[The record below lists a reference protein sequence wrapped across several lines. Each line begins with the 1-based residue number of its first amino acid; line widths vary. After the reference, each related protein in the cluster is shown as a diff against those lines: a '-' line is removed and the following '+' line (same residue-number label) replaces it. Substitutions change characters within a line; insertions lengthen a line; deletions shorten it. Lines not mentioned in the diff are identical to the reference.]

1 MKEKVIL
8 WELDDLDL
16 ACVLDSKPPWN
27 GFSQLSPPLW
37 IPLSITEEAPAQPA
51 DSISRE
57 ECSSSVVPEAAYL
70 LHLAFF
76 SFLIVVGFFNYSPQ
90 PLKRLT

>member
-16 ACVLDSKPPWN
+16 ACVLVTKPPSN
-27 GFSQLSPPLW
+27 GFSELSLSLW
-37 IPLSITEEAPAQPA
+37 IPLSIVEAPAQPA
-51 DSISRE
+51 DTMSRE
-57 ECSSSVVPEAAYL
+57 CSGSVIPEAAYL

-76 SFLIVVGFFNYSPQ
+76 SFLIVAGFFNYPPQ
-90 PLKRLT
+90 DTPKSTLT